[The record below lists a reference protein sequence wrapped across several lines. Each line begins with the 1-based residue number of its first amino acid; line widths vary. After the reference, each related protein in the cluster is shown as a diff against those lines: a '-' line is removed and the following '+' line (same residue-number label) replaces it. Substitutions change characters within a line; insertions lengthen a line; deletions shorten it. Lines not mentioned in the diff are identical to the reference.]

1 MDVLLLSKKKYSL
14 GYTGNG
20 DYRKMTSSYKS
31 QLTSKYNS
39 NFEKYIFTGWQIIN
53 KRIH

>member
-1 MDVLLLSKKKYSL
+1 
-14 GYTGNG
+14 
-20 DYRKMTSSYKS
+20 MTSSYKS

-53 KRIH
+53 KNILNSFPEKSIFLEKSI